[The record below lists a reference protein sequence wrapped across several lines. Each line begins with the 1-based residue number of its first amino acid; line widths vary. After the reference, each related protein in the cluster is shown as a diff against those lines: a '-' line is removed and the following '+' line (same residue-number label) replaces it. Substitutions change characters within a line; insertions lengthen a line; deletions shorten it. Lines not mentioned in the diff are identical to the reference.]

1 MRIYFILCCSYE
13 ERARSLE
20 TVVTKHKHSTTYEE
34 FISKVYSPV
43 LKSSPFYQNYAMSSS
58 SSGAGDD
65 SGNSS
70 TLAAALLDSHSQSH
84 KNMQRSDHKFRGM
97 YYF

>member
-1 MRIYFILCCSYE
+1 MLLTSSYE
-13 ERARSLE
+13 ERARSLD

-43 LKSSPFYQNYAMSSS
+43 SKSSPFCQNYTLSSS
-58 SSGAGDD
+58 SSGAGDEA
-65 SGNSS
+65 GKSS

-84 KNMQRSDHKFRGM
+84 KNIQRTDHKFRGG
-97 YYF
+97 YILQI